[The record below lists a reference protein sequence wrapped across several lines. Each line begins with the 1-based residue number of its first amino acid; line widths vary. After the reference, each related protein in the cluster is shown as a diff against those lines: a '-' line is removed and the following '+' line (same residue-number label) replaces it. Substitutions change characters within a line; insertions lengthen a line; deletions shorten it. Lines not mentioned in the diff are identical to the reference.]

1 MRHVLVFTLG
11 VALFACSASATAQST
26 KAPAQSVRDGSSI
39 ARAVVIDADNDAA
52 GVAAEDRW
60 LAKHYPAW
68 HKVKQALLASK
79 GHHYDEIVI
88 QDGSGNTKKVYFDIS
103 KPFNSLS
110 KLFMNSS
117 GH

>member
-1 MRHVLVFTLG
+1 MRHVLAFTLG
-11 VALFACSASATAQST
+11 VALVACSASAVAQSAKT
-26 KAPAQSVRDGSSI
+26 SARSVRDGSSI
-39 ARAVVIDADNDAA
+39 AKAVVIDADNDAA

-60 LAKHYPAW
+60 LAEHYPAW
-68 HKVKQALLASK
+68 HKVKQALLVSK

-103 KPFNSLS
+103 KPFNSLTR
-110 KLFMNSS
+110 LFMNSS